1 VRYIIP
7 IFAILVITIVSILG
21 FRGDYSKNTPI
32 EVFPDMD
39 RQAKFKAQ
47 TANSRFADGSADRLP
62 VTGTVLRG
70 TAIDSENVFSSQPKF
85 HSDAYTTGKLP
96 DGSGLR
102 MYLFQLV

>member
-1 VRYIIP
+1 
-7 IFAILVITIVSILG
+7 
-21 FRGDYSKNTPI
+21 
-32 EVFPDMD
+32 MD

-96 DGSGLR
+96 DGEWVKNVPVSAGLNMSTMR
-102 MYLFQLV
+102 LGREK